1 MSQLIHRSSLS
12 RAISAS
18 LVALSCASTGAS
30 ASVLEEVFVTSQK
43 RIENIQDIG
52 LSVSAFSGDQMD
64 ALGMVNTTDIIQQVP
79 GLQLQSFTPAFT
91 AFNLRGISQNN
102 FQDNLEAPVAVY
114 INDAYV
120 GSMNAINGQLFD
132 MERVEVL
139 RGPQGTLFGR
149 NATGGL
155 IHYAT
160 NIASSDNLNG
170 YVKGSLGSFDRKSIE
185 GAVGGGLADG
195 IRGRLAARWEE
206 ADGYIENKVGQRDQ
220 QGADGYVVRGAL
232 QFDIG
237 DTIVADLIASY
248 SEDSDVP
255 TGVYVI
261 QDADVTDLGLATP
274 TSAPSPDPHEDFSD
288 GGYFERESTS
298 ITGKLSWEISDTLQL
313 VSITNSLEMDKFYLE
328 DADGT
333 PSAVTGAI
341 FDFSTE
347 AEYSQ
352 WSQEIRLSGD
362 HDDFRW
368 STGLFYLDIEGD
380 YQSIADGNV
389 ITPTYN
395 TAVTSTTLD
404 STNWSIFGQMEYDF
418 DYNWT
423 AIVGYRWSQ
432 DDKDIDMLTT
442 DDSRNPDGSDDGLG
456 PVAQVQDISGVN
468 TIDYGDYAARLQLN
482 YTSEADDLY
491 FVSYNRGI
499 KGGNW
504 SPNRSVTVEDF
515 KHDEEVLHAYEIGS
529 KLTLKDGVA
538 RINTTLFYYDYQDYQ
553 QFSLLN
559 ATPQVVNRDATNR
572 GGEVELF
579 ITPNESWDI
588 VLGLSVIDSE
598 VDGAPTALG
607 IDHEDVEL
615 PNAPEFSANALV
627 RYNWEAMGGEF
638 TAQVDGAY
646 TGEQYLEGTNNPSS
660 KEDGYFVG
668 NANVTY
674 TTEDGAWKYSA
685 WVKNFTD
692 EEYRL
697 YHLDLAILD
706 VFIGDGFGFTQEVY
720 APPRTFGI
728 TATYNFGD

>member
-1 MSQLIHRSSLS
+1 MSKLLRRSSLS
-12 RAISAS
+12 QAISGS

-30 ASVLEEVFVTSQK
+30 ASVLEEVIVTSQK
-43 RIENIQDIG
+43 RIENIQDVGI
-52 LSVSAFSGDQMD
+52 SVSAFTGDQMS
-64 ALGMVNTTDIIQQVP
+64 ALGMVNTIDIIQQVP

-114 INDAYV
+114 INDAYI

-155 IHYAT
+155 IHYVT
-160 NIASSDNLNG
+160 NRASSDNLNG
-170 YVKGSLGSFDRKSIE
+170 YVQGGLASFDRKSLE
-185 GAVGGGLADG
+185 GAIGGGLADG

-206 ADGYIENKVGQRDQ
+206 ADGYIENKVGNRDQ

-255 TGVYVI
+255 TGVYVV
-261 QDADVTDLGLATP
+261 QDADSDALGLAIP
-274 TSAPSPDPHEDFSD
+274 TNAPRAAPHEDFSD
-288 GGYFERESTS
+288 GGYFDRDTTS
-298 ITGKLSWEISDTLQL
+298 VTAKVLWEISDTVEF
-313 VSITNSLEMDKFYLE
+313 VSITNSLELDKFYTE

-333 PSAVTGAI
+333 PSAQTGAI
-341 FDFSTE
+341 FEFSTI
-347 AEYSQ
+347 ADYSQ
-352 WSQEIRLSGD
+352 WSQELRLAGD
-362 HDDFRW
+362 HDNLRW
-368 STGLFYLDIEGD
+368 NTGLFYLDIQGNN
-380 YQSIADGNV
+380 QSIADGNV
-389 ITPTYN
+389 VTPTYN
-395 TAVTSTTLD
+395 TALTTTELN
-404 STNWSIFGQMEYDF
+404 STNWSIFGQIEYDF
-418 DYNWT
+418 NESWT
-423 AIVGYRWSQ
+423 GIVGYRWSQ
-432 DDKDIDMLTT
+432 DDKDIDVLTT
-442 DDSRNPDGSDDGLG
+442 NDSRNPDGSDDGLA
-456 PVAQVQDISGVN
+456 PVVQVKDISAVN

-482 YTSEADDLY
+482 YTSAADDLY

-504 SPNRSVTVEDF
+504 SPSRDVAVEDF
-515 KHDEEVLHAYEIGS
+515 RHDEEVLHSYEIGS

-538 RINTTLFYYDYQDYQ
+538 RLNSTVFYYDYKDYQ

-559 ATPQVVNRDATNR
+559 AVPQVVNRDATNV

-588 VLGLSVIDSE
+588 VLGLSIIDSE

-607 IDHEDVEL
+607 IDNEDVKL
-615 PNAPEFSANALV
+615 PNAPEYSANALV
-627 RYNWEAMGGEF
+627 RYNWNAFGGEM
-638 TAQVDGAY
+638 TAQIDGAY
-646 TGEQYLEGTNNPSS
+646 TGEQYLEGTNNESS
-660 KEDGYFVG
+660 KEDAYFVG
-668 NANVTY
+668 NANVAY

-692 EEYRL
+692 EEYRV

-720 APPRTFGI
+720 APPRTVGLSV
-728 TATYNFGD
+728 TYNFGD